1 MSLIKIEHLHK
12 EFPNVTPLKDV
23 NIEIN
28 KGDVISVIG
37 PSGTGKS
44 TLLRCMNRL
53 EEPTGG
59 TITLE
64 GEDITSPSCDI
75 TRVRRKMG
83 MVFQSFNLFN
93 NLTVIDNIIAAPVKL
108 LKVPKA
114 EAYKEGMKLL
124 EWVGLADKEKVYPD
138 KLSGG
143 QKQRVAIVRAIAMH
157 PEILLFDEPTSALD
171 PTMVQEVL
179 SIIRSLAS
187 QGMTMMIVTH
197 EMKFARDVSTRVFY
211 MDEGGIYEEGT
222 PDEIFNHPVK
232 EKTRQFIRHL
242 KTLKLEI
249 LSSDFDYADMIDKI
263 RKFSSGILQETAAS
277 RNMMLCFEEIAVQN
291 IVHRSGKDLS
301 VYPICIESE
310 FSEQEG
316 TLIMNFTWGGEEYD
330 PLTDGDDLSSVIVT
344 RISKDIQYS
353 RDEKNHLRI
362 LLNQRVCSAYT
373 ADISF

>member
-1 MSLIKIEHLHK
+1 MCLIKIEHLRK

-64 GEDITSPSCDI
+64 GEVITSPSCDI

-93 NLTVIDNIIAAPVKL
+93 NLNVIDNITAAPVKL
-108 LKVPKA
+108 LKVPK
-114 EAYKEGMKLL
+114 EDAYKEGMKLL

-143 QKQRVAIVRAIAMH
+143 QKQRAAIVRAIAMH

-171 PTMVQEVL
+171 PTMVEEVL
-179 SIIRSLAS
+179 SIIRSLAA

-222 PDEIFNHPVK
+222 PEEIFDHPVK

-249 LSSDFDYADMIDKI
+249 LSSDFDYTDVIDKI
-263 RKFSSGILQETAAS
+263 RKFSLDVMLGAAAS

-291 IVHRSGKDLS
+291 IVHRSGDDLS

-310 FSEQEG
+310 FSAQEG
-316 TLIMNFTWGGEEYD
+316 ILIMNFTWGGEAYN
-330 PLTDGDDLSSVIVT
+330 PITDGDDLSSTIVT
-344 RISKDIQYS
+344 RLSKDIQYS
-353 RDEKNHLRI
+353 RDEMNHLRI
-362 LLNQRVCSAYT
+362 LL
-373 ADISF
+373 

>member
-44 TLLRCMNRL
+44 TLLRCLNRL

-64 GEDITSPSCDI
+64 GEVITSPSCNI

-93 NLTVIDNIIAAPVKL
+93 NLTVIENITAAPVKL
-108 LKVPKA
+108 LKVPKE

-171 PTMVQEVL
+171 PAMVEEVL
-179 SIIRSLAS
+179 SIIRSLAR

-222 PDEIFNHPVK
+222 ADEIFNHPVK
-232 EKTRQFIRHL
+232 EKTRQFIRRL

-249 LSSDFDYADMIDKI
+249 LSSGFDYADMIGKI
-263 RKFSSGILQETAAS
+263 RRFSSGILREAADG

-291 IVHRSGKDLS
+291 IIRGSGNDLL

-316 TLIMNFTWGGEEYD
+316 TLIMDFTWGGEAHN
-330 PLTDGDDLSSVIVT
+330 PMTDGDDLSLAIVN
-344 RISKDIQYS
+344 RITKDIQYS

-362 LLNQRVCSAYT
+362 LL
-373 ADISF
+373 

>member
-44 TLLRCMNRL
+44 TLLRCLNRL

-64 GEDITSPSCDI
+64 GEVITSPSCDI
-75 TRVRRKMG
+75 ARVRRKMG

-93 NLTVIDNIIAAPVKL
+93 NLTVIENITAAPVKL
-108 LKVPKA
+108 LRIPKN
-114 EAYKEGMKLL
+114 EAYKEGMELL
-124 EWVGLADKEKVYPD
+124 KWVGLADKEKVYPEQ
-138 KLSGG
+138 LSGG

-171 PTMVQEVL
+171 PTMVEEVL

-222 PDEIFNHPVK
+222 PEEIFDHPVK

-249 LSSDFDYADMIDKI
+249 LSSDFDYTDVISKI
-263 RKFSSGILQETAAS
+263 RNFTSGVMLGASAS

-291 IVHRSGKDLS
+291 IVHRSGKGLS

-316 TLIMNFTWGGEEYD
+316 TLIMNFTWGGEAYN
-330 PLTDGDDLSSVIVT
+330 PITDGDDLSSVIVT
-344 RISKDIQYS
+344 RLSKDIQYS
-353 RDEKNHLRI
+353 RDDKNYLKI
-362 LLNQRVCSAYT
+362 LL
-373 ADISF
+373 

>member
-1 MSLIKIEHLHK
+1 MSLIKIEHLRK

-44 TLLRCMNRL
+44 TFLRCLNRL

-64 GEDITSPSCDI
+64 GEVITSPSCNI

-93 NLTVIDNIIAAPVKL
+93 NLTVIENVTAAPVKL
-108 LKVPKA
+108 LKVPKK
-114 EAYKEGMKLL
+114 EAYKEGMELL

-138 KLSGG
+138 MLSGG

-171 PTMVQEVL
+171 PTMVEEVL

-197 EMKFARDVSTRVFY
+197 EMKFARDVSTRVLY

-222 PDEIFNHPVK
+222 PEEIFNHPVK
-232 EKTRQFIRHL
+232 EKTRQFIRRL

-249 LSSDFDYADMIDKI
+249 SSSGFDYNDVIDKI
-263 RKFSSGILQETAAS
+263 RKFSSGILPESAAS

-291 IVHRSGKDLS
+291 IVHRAGKDLS

-316 TLIMNFTWGGEEYD
+316 TLIMNFTWGGEAYN
-330 PLTDGDDLSSVIVT
+330 PMTDGDDLSSVIVT

-353 RDEKNHLRI
+353 RDEKNHLQI
-362 LLNQRVCSAYT
+362 LL
-373 ADISF
+373 

>member
-1 MSLIKIEHLHK
+1 MSLIKIEHLRK

-23 NIEIN
+23 NVEIN

-44 TLLRCMNRL
+44 TLLRCLNRL

-59 TITLE
+59 RITLD
-64 GEDITSPSCDI
+64 GEVITSPSCDI

-93 NLTVIDNIIAAPVKL
+93 NLSVIENIIAAPVKL
-108 LKVPKA
+108 LKVPR
-114 EAYKEGMKLL
+114 EQAYKEGMELL
-124 EWVGLADKEKVYPD
+124 DWVGLADKEKVYPD

-171 PTMVQEVL
+171 PTMVEEVL
-179 SIIRSLAS
+179 SIIRSLAGK
-187 QGMTMMIVTH
+187 GMTMMIVTH

-211 MDEGGIYEEGT
+211 MDEGGICEEGT
-222 PDEIFNHPVK
+222 PEEIFDHPRK
-232 EKTRQFIRHL
+232 EKTRQFIRRM

-249 LSSDFDYADMIDKI
+249 LSSTFDYSDVLNKI
-263 RKFSSGILQETAAS
+263 RKFSSGILKEAAAG

-291 IVHRSGKDLS
+291 IIRRSGKDPS
-301 VYPICIESE
+301 VYPICIESD

-316 TLIMNFTWGGEEYD
+316 TLIMDFTWGGEAYN
-330 PLTDGDDLSSVIVT
+330 PITDGDDLSSVIVT
-344 RISKDIQYS
+344 RLSKDIQYS
-353 RDEKNHLRI
+353 SDGKNHLKI
-362 LLNQRVCSAYT
+362 LL
-373 ADISF
+373 